1 MELVTIAKPYAKA
14 VFDIATQNKEY
25 EQWREVLTEGAR
37 IVSDKSMQAFLASPG
52 ATKANKALSVT
63 SLLASVMSRDL
74 SDQEQAFVNI
84 LLENG
89 RTLALPSILD
99 LFEKSVNAT
108 SDSRTFQVISAY
120 KLSDKEE
127 KQIVSDLADK
137 YAANVNIDTSIDAS
151 LVGGIVVKDGD
162 KVIDM
167 SIQARI
173 NELNIQLSI
182 N

>member
-1 MELVTIAKPYAKA
+1 
-14 VFDIATQNKEY
+14 
-25 EQWREVLTEGAR
+25 
-37 IVSDKSMQAFLASPG
+37 
-52 ATKANKALSVT
+52 
-63 SLLASVMSRDL
+63 
-74 SDQEQAFVNI
+74 
-84 LLENG
+84 
-89 RTLALPSILD
+89 
-99 LFEKSVNAT
+99 
-108 SDSRTFQVISAY
+108 
-120 KLSDKEE
+120 LSDKEE